1 MTYGHD
7 PLPALRAQLH
17 RLKTDSP
24 FYVRKFAMLD
34 PDRLGR
40 TTTIRD
46 WPMTNLAELRA
57 SQTESPP
64 LGAHAAT
71 PMTGVRFILS
81 SSGTAAPPHYVGL
94 TARDWDTW
102 VGTASRC
109 FAINGVSE
117 GAVVIDA
124 LGFGMFTG
132 GMPVVAALQRLGATV
147 VPVGPGEPQKLVRL
161 AKDCQAHFIL
171 CTPSYIIHLLDELPQ
186 AEIGI
191 ASLRGILLGAEPGG
205 SIPELRRIIEQ
216 RMGAP
221 AREALGNAD
230 LMPVYA
236 AMCGRSPGNHLVAE
250 NSLLLELADPDT
262 GNAIDWRDGAEGEL
276 IATHLVRDCT
286 PVVRLRT
293 RDIVHLHLGPC
304 PCGRTAPRLVCL
316 GRVED
321 AVMIG
326 GRRVLPAD
334 IQAVIAGLYP
344 DLTLAFELLH
354 RAGDERLT
362 LRAEYGL
369 DATDIDGL
377 QQRLH
382 ASIAERFGILSDI
395 TLLPP
400 LALPRYGMK
409 SRRLRRL

>member
-1 MTYGHD
+1 MLAASD

-17 RLKTDSP
+17 RLTSDSP
-24 FYVRKFAMLD
+24 FYARKLAGLD
-34 PDRLGR
+34 PGR
-40 TTTIRD
+40 IGNGMTIRD
-46 WPMTNLAELRA
+46 WPMTDLAELRA
-57 SQTESPP
+57 SQSEMPP

-71 PMTGVRFILS
+71 AMTDVRLILS
-81 SSGTAAPPHYVGL
+81 SSGTAAAPHYVGL
-94 TARDWDTW
+94 TARDWETW
-102 VGTASRC
+102 VEIASRC

-132 GMPVVAALQRLGATV
+132 GVPVVAALQRLGATV
-147 VPVGPGEPQKLVRL
+147 VPAGPGEPRKLIRL
-161 AKDCQAHFIL
+161 ANDCHAQFIL
-171 CTPSYIIHLLDELPQ
+171 CTPSYIIHLLDDVPQ
-186 AEIGI
+186 SEAGI
-191 ASLRGILLGAEPGG
+191 PSLRGILLGAEPGG

-230 LMPVYA
+230 LLPVYA
-236 AMCGRSPGNHLVAE
+236 AMCGHSPGNHLVAE
-250 NSLLLELADPDT
+250 DDLLLELADPET
-262 GNAIDWRDGAEGEL
+262 GAAIGWRDGAEGEL
-276 IATHLVRDCT
+276 IATHLTRDCT

-304 PCGRTAPRLVCL
+304 PCGRVSPRLVCR

-321 AVMIG
+321 AVAIG

-334 IQAVIAGLYP
+334 VQAVIAGLYP
-344 DLTLAFELLH
+344 DLTLAFELLYH
-354 RAGDERLT
+354 TADARLA

-369 DATDIDGL
+369 DATDLDGL
-377 QQRLH
+377 QHRLH
-382 ASIAERFGILSDI
+382 AALAARCGIDCDI

-400 LALPRYGMK
+400 LTLPRYGMK